1 MRYRHFTDDELAC
14 ECCGVADMDD
24 GFMRML
30 GRLRRA
36 LGVPLPV
43 TSGYRCP
50 DHNEAV
56 SGSKSRTGPHT
67 TGCAVDIACDGV
79 LAFRIVAKAVEMG
92 FTGVGIKQ
100 RGRARFVHL
109 DALNKLDGF
118 VRPIIWT
125 Y

>member
-43 TSGYRCP
+43 TSGYR
-50 DHNEAV
+50 
-56 SGSKSRTGPHT
+56 
-67 TGCAVDIACDGV
+67 
-79 LAFRIVAKAVEMG
+79 
-92 FTGVGIKQ
+92 
-100 RGRARFVHL
+100 
-109 DALNKLDGF
+109 
-118 VRPIIWT
+118 
-125 Y
+125 